1 MRIVTSPIVI
11 ASIIWL
17 TGCAAPLSK
26 DAARVR
32 TISPVVA
39 QDCRLAGNVNTFGA
53 VIVGGLTFALREAR
67 EEVAD
72 LGGNAM
78 VIINQ
83 YVDHN
88 GHGEINAEAYLCEG
102 QSFRSVANDNDGV
115 IGVQLVMESGYA
127 KVDKVIGG
135 GPADKSGL
143 INRNDRIASIGQGT
157 NGEMVSVDGLT
168 LGEVIGSISGPVGST
183 VRLEILPA
191 SNRSNDT
198 RTRVVE
204 LRRGVIE

>member
-1 MRIVTSPIVI
+1 
-11 ASIIWL
+11 
-17 TGCAAPLSK
+17 
-26 DAARVR
+26 
-32 TISPVVA
+32 
-39 QDCRLAGNVNTFGA
+39 
-53 VIVGGLTFALREAR
+53 
-67 EEVAD
+67 
-72 LGGNAM
+72 
-78 VIINQ
+78 
-83 YVDHN
+83 
-88 GHGEINAEAYLCEG
+88 
-102 QSFRSVANDNDGV
+102 
-115 IGVQLVMESGYA
+115 MESGYA